1 MVPFIINCLVSYLI
15 RIFLELVFSR
25 IKIKVHSGHWVKI
38 SLKSLKKS
46 VVSLLSFCPLLLF
59 YFRENWVK

>member
-38 SLKSLKKS
+38 SLKSLLK
-46 VVSLLSFCPLLLF
+46 
-59 YFRENWVK
+59 NQ